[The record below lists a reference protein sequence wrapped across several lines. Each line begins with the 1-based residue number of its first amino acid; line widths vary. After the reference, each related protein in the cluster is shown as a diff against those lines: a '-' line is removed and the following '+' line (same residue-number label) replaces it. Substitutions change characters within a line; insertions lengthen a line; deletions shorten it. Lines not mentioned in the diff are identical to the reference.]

1 MEYYSSWFYRTKE
14 ELKGSEHKGLMNSY
28 GAGGFAVDLTQSR
41 DDYDFLMSELFD
53 NLWIDRG
60 TRAIFY
66 DLTIYNAN
74 VNLFC
79 QVR

>member
-1 MEYYSSWFYRTKE
+1 M
-14 ELKGSEHKGLMNSY
+14 GSEHKGLMNSY
-28 GAGGFAVDLTQSR
+28 GGGGFAVDLTQTK
-41 DDYDFLMSELFD
+41 DEYDLLTKELFD

-66 DLTIYNAN
+66 DFTIYNAN